1 MCPRFRQISPRF
13 SEVLAAR
20 THNSPVFP
28 KITQSQS
35 WERRGGARAVAT
47 RAGVASAAAA
57 WAVAVAVMEIG
68 GSSVARAAGK
78 AAAAR
83 AVAARAVAVA
93 VE

>member
-1 MCPRFRQISPRF
+1 
-13 SEVLAAR
+13 
-20 THNSPVFP
+20 
-28 KITQSQS
+28 
-35 WERRGGARAVAT
+35 
-47 RAGVASAAAA
+47 
-57 WAVAVAVMEIG
+57 MEIG